1 MKDVDKTKEQL
12 IDELVKL
19 CHRNAGLEKLDLE
32 NKGAEEASQK
42 AREVLEQKAEEHN
55 SELVKANARLKRE
68 IKERRQAEESLKES
82 EECYRDLV
90 EKAGIGILIDDKEG
104 NFKYVNEKCAEIFGY
119 SNKAMKKQSIQ
130 SIVHPDD
137 VTRVMI
143 FHKQRLQ
150 GKDVPSRYEFRG
162 VRKDGSIVYLE
173 VDAVELKK
181 GESIIGTLSYL
192 RDIIERKREEKILEH
207 DRGNLV
213 RILDMMGEGIYII
226 NKQYD
231 IEYLNP
237 ALKKEYGPVRGKKC
251 YEYFLD
257 RKEVCPSCKSQDVF
271 AGKTF
276 CYEWYSFKNQKTYEL
291 ISTPLKNPDGSVSKL
306 EMLRDITER
315 KQSEEALRKSELKL
329 QEQKLALEQKNIA
342 LREIIS
348 QVEIEKRRIEDDIQT
363 NVSIV
368 LSPILEMLK
377 RDNATQ
383 RYANLIQ
390 HHLEE
395 LISSYGSKIKEE
407 SFKLTP
413 REIEVCN
420 LIKGALSNKD
430 ISHTLNISYQT
441 VEGHRK
447 KIRQK
452 LGISNKHIN
461 LTSFLREF

>member
-82 EECYRDLV
+82 EECYRNLV

-119 SNKAMKKQSIQ
+119 SKKAMKKQSIQ

-207 DRGNLV
+207 ERGNFV
-213 RILDMMGEGIYII
+213 RILNMMEEGIYII

-251 YEYFLD
+251 YEYFLG
-257 RKEVCPSCKSQDVF
+257 RKEVCPSCKSKDVF
-271 AGKTF
+271 AGKNF
-276 CYEWYSFKNQKTYEL
+276 FYEWYSFKNQKTYEL

-315 KQSEEALRKSELKL
+315 KQSEEALKESESKL

-342 LREIIS
+342 LREITS
-348 QVEIEKRRIEDDIQT
+348 QIEIEKRRIKDDIET

-377 RDNATQ
+377 RGNATQ
-383 RYANLIQ
+383 KYANLIQ

-420 LIKGALSNKD
+420 LIKGGLSSKD
-430 ISHTLNISYQT
+430 ISHILNISYQT

-447 KIRQK
+447 NIRRK

-461 LTSFLREF
+461 LTSFLREL

>member
-1 MKDVDKTKEQL
+1 MKDVDKTKKQL

-19 CHRNAGLEKLDLE
+19 RHRNAELEKLETE
-32 NKGAEEASQK
+32 NKGAEEPLQK
-42 AREVLEQKAEEHN
+42 AHEVLEQKVEGHN
-55 SELVKANARLKRE
+55 SELGKANRRLKRE
-68 IKERRQAEESLKES
+68 IKERRQAEELIKES
-82 EECYRDLV
+82 DQRYRDLV

-104 NFKYVNEKCAEIFGY
+104 NFKYVNEKGAEIFGY
-119 SNKAMKKQSIQ
+119 SKKAMKKQSIQ

-150 GKDVPSRYEFRG
+150 GKEVPSRYEFRG

-181 GESIIGTLSYL
+181 GESIIGTRSYL
-192 RDIIERKREEKILEH
+192 KDITERKREEEILEH
-207 DRGNLV
+207 ERGDLV

-237 ALKKEYGPVRGKKC
+237 ALKKEYGPVRVKKC

-276 CYEWYSFKNQKTYEL
+276 FYEWYSFKNQKTYEL
-291 ISTPLKNPDGSVSKL
+291 LSTPLKNPDGTVSKL

-315 KQSEEALRKSELKL
+315 QQSEEALKESESKL

-342 LREIIS
+342 LREIIL
-348 QVEIEKRRIEDDIQT
+348 QIEIEKRRIKDDIET

-368 LSPILEMLK
+368 LSPILEKLK

-383 RYANLIQ
+383 KYANLIQ
-390 HHLEE
+390 HHLEG
-395 LISSYGSKIKEE
+395 LTSSYGSKIKEE

-430 ISHTLNISYQT
+430 ISHALNISYQT

-447 KIRQK
+447 NIRQK
-452 LGISNKHIN
+452 LRISNKHIN
-461 LTSFLREF
+461 LTSFLREL

>member
-1 MKDVDKTKEQL
+1 MKDVDKTKKQL

-19 CHRNAGLEKLDLE
+19 CHRNAELEKLETE
-32 NKGAEEASQK
+32 NKGAEEPLQK
-42 AREVLEQKAEEHN
+42 AHEVLEQKVEEHN
-55 SELVKANARLKRE
+55 SEFVKANRRLKKE
-68 IKERRQAEESLKES
+68 IKERRQAEESLKKS
-82 EECYRDLV
+82 EERYRDLV

-104 NFKYVNEKCAEIFGY
+104 NFKYVNEKCAEEFGY
-119 SNKAMKKQSIQ
+119 SKKAMKKQSIE

-137 VTRVMI
+137 VKRVMT

-150 GKDVPSRYEFRG
+150 RKEAPSRYEFRG

-173 VDAVELKK
+173 VDVVELKK
-181 GESIIGTLSYL
+181 GESIIGTRSYL
-192 RDIIERKREEKILEH
+192 RDITERKIAEKVLEH
-207 DRGNLV
+207 ERGNLV
-213 RILDMMGEGIYII
+213 RILDRMEEGIYII
-226 NKQYD
+226 NKQYE

-237 ALKKEYGPVRGKKC
+237 ALKKEYGPVGRKKC

-257 RKEVCPSCKSQDVF
+257 RKEVCPNCKSQDVF

-306 EMLRDITER
+306 EMLRNITER
-315 KQSEEALRKSELKL
+315 KQSEEILKESESKLR
-329 QEQKLALEQKNIA
+329 EQKLALEQKNIA
-342 LREIIS
+342 FREIIA
-348 QVEIEKRRIEDDIQT
+348 QIELEKKRIKDDIET
-363 NVSIV
+363 NVSMV

-461 LTSFLREF
+461 LTSFLREL